1 MRGVR
6 QHGHGSV
13 RGEGGREKKKTGCGE
28 RGGGN
33 DTAERGPATTA
44 RAAETGPSRTG
55 VLTRDRET
63 ARASDRSGHA
73 RQNRRE
79 SHCTTPLSSPTTP
92 AAPSRP
98 ETRRPPGSP
107 RRRHRHERETDAD
120 TPMPTDGDPR
130 AAVGPH
136 VRRRAGRGQQPF
148 SHRTVPSPRARSIN
162 ARHGPSRPR
171 GGEGGLPR
179 FRQPWE
185 RCRGKGGRGDTTTQ
199 PEKHTARTTRG
210 AGPRRGSGQ
219 SRGREREGRTRRK
232 ARVRHGKTGGDP
244 GAHRRLPT
252 PRPARRPSGGEESTA
267 HAGVR
272 TEPFPQ
278 PPPHNRSHMAPQQR
292 QDDRQALPRV
302 IPPRTRSGEARAAVD
317 ERANA
322 ARAGG
327 GQGASPRETIRER
340 PLETVRSPHPFRKI
354 AREGNF
360 LTEGGTDPKPR
371 RAPATERG
379 CMQRAH
385 RETRRPTRGRP
396 RGGVCGNRKVLF
408 QGHSEHPRTG
418 ETLQPVP
425 PESQA
430 SQSSPR
436 ESNESRETF
445 QGQPRP
451 LSTSPTH
458 RRTSARG
465 GRSPDEEGGSCPSF
479 SPRPPSHGLLRHK
492 REGTQPDGAPEA
504 HQGMGSATT
513 SSEAGT

>member
-13 RGEGGREKKKTGCGE
+13 RGEGGREEKKTGCGE

-44 RAAETGPSRTG
+44 RAAETGPSRKG

-120 TPMPTDGDPR
+120 TPMPTDEDPR

-267 HAGVR
+267 HAGVC
-272 TEPFPQ
+272 TEPSPQ

-327 GQGASPRETIRER
+327 GQGASPR
-340 PLETVRSPHPFRKI
+340 
-354 AREGNF
+354 G
-360 LTEGGTDPKPR
+360 D
-371 RAPATERG
+371 
-379 CMQRAH
+379 
-385 RETRRPTRGRP
+385 
-396 RGGVCGNRKVLF
+396 
-408 QGHSEHPRTG
+408 HSG
-418 ETLQPVP
+418 ETPRDRKKP
-425 PESQA
+425 APFPEDS
-430 SQSSPR
+430 
-436 ESNESRETF
+436 
-445 QGQPRP
+445 
-451 LSTSPTH
+451 
-458 RRTSARG
+458 
-465 GRSPDEEGGSCPSF
+465 
-479 SPRPPSHGLLRHK
+479 
-492 REGTQPDGAPEA
+492 
-504 HQGMGSATT
+504 
-513 SSEAGT
+513 

>member
-1 MRGVR
+1 MTTASLFPFALAGQPFPLARSPLQDRARHRHGRGAGTPSKPQLLPPAEPTFLPLGPPQTPVTAR
-6 QHGHGSV
+6 TRTCPAAPHAGGPTA
-13 RGEGGREKKKTGCGE
+13 RRGGREEKKTGCGE

-44 RAAETGPSRTG
+44 RAAETGPSRKG

-120 TPMPTDGDPR
+120 TPMPTDEDPR

-148 SHRTVPSPRARSIN
+148 SHRTVPSPRARSIH
-162 ARHGPSRPR
+162 ARRGPSRPR

-267 HAGVR
+267 HAGVC
-272 TEPFPQ
+272 TEPSPQ

-327 GQGASPRETIRER
+327 GQGASPR
-340 PLETVRSPHPFRKI
+340 
-354 AREGNF
+354 G
-360 LTEGGTDPKPR
+360 D
-371 RAPATERG
+371 
-379 CMQRAH
+379 
-385 RETRRPTRGRP
+385 
-396 RGGVCGNRKVLF
+396 
-408 QGHSEHPRTG
+408 HSG
-418 ETLQPVP
+418 ETPRDRKKP
-425 PESQA
+425 APFPEDS
-430 SQSSPR
+430 
-436 ESNESRETF
+436 
-445 QGQPRP
+445 
-451 LSTSPTH
+451 
-458 RRTSARG
+458 
-465 GRSPDEEGGSCPSF
+465 
-479 SPRPPSHGLLRHK
+479 
-492 REGTQPDGAPEA
+492 
-504 HQGMGSATT
+504 
-513 SSEAGT
+513 

>member
-13 RGEGGREKKKTGCGE
+13 RGEGGERKKRPAAASGE
-28 RGGGN
+28 GG
-33 DTAERGPATTA
+33 RH
-44 RAAETGPSRTG
+44 SRT
-55 VLTRDRET
+55 
-63 ARASDRSGHA
+63 RAGDDGKGGRNGPLPEGGPHKGPRDRSGVGPVRA
-73 RQNRRE
+73 REAKPAGITLHHSPEQSHHTCSAEPTRNTTAPRE
-79 SHCTTPLSSPTTP
+79 PEEATP
-92 AAPSRP
+92 
-98 ETRRPPGSP
+98 TRERD
-107 RRRHRHERETDAD
+107 RCRHTDAY
-120 TPMPTDGDPR
+120 TDGDPR

-267 HAGVR
+267 HAGVC
-272 TEPFPQ
+272 TEPSPQ

-327 GQGASPRETIRER
+327 GQGASP
-340 PLETVRSPHPFRKI
+340 P
-354 AREGNF
+354 G
-360 LTEGGTDPKPR
+360 D
-371 RAPATERG
+371 
-379 CMQRAH
+379 
-385 RETRRPTRGRP
+385 
-396 RGGVCGNRKVLF
+396 
-408 QGHSEHPRTG
+408 HSG
-418 ETLQPVP
+418 ETPRDRKKP
-425 PESQA
+425 APFPEDS
-430 SQSSPR
+430 
-436 ESNESRETF
+436 
-445 QGQPRP
+445 
-451 LSTSPTH
+451 
-458 RRTSARG
+458 
-465 GRSPDEEGGSCPSF
+465 
-479 SPRPPSHGLLRHK
+479 
-492 REGTQPDGAPEA
+492 
-504 HQGMGSATT
+504 
-513 SSEAGT
+513 

>member
-1 MRGVR
+1 MTTASLFPFALAGQPFPLARSPLQDRARHRHGRGAGTPSKPQLLPPAEPTFLPLGPPQTPVTAR
-6 QHGHGSV
+6 TRTCPAAPHAGGPTARPRVSQ
-13 RGEGGREKKKTGCGE
+13 RRGGREEKKTGCGE

-44 RAAETGPSRTG
+44 RAAETGPSRKG

-120 TPMPTDGDPR
+120 TPMPTDEDPR

-232 ARVRHGKTGGDP
+232 ARVMHGKTGGDP

-267 HAGVR
+267 HAGVC
-272 TEPFPQ
+272 TEPSPQ

-302 IPPRTRSGEARAAVD
+302 IPPRTRGGEARAAVD

-327 GQGASPRETIRER
+327 GQGASPR
-340 PLETVRSPHPFRKI
+340 
-354 AREGNF
+354 G
-360 LTEGGTDPKPR
+360 D
-371 RAPATERG
+371 
-379 CMQRAH
+379 
-385 RETRRPTRGRP
+385 
-396 RGGVCGNRKVLF
+396 
-408 QGHSEHPRTG
+408 HSG
-418 ETLQPVP
+418 ETPRDRKKP
-425 PESQA
+425 APFPEDS
-430 SQSSPR
+430 
-436 ESNESRETF
+436 
-445 QGQPRP
+445 
-451 LSTSPTH
+451 
-458 RRTSARG
+458 
-465 GRSPDEEGGSCPSF
+465 
-479 SPRPPSHGLLRHK
+479 
-492 REGTQPDGAPEA
+492 
-504 HQGMGSATT
+504 
-513 SSEAGT
+513 

>member
-1 MRGVR
+1 MTTASLFPFALAGQPFPLARSPLQDRARHRHGRGAGTPSKPQLLPPAEPTFLPLGPPKTPVTAR
-6 QHGHGSV
+6 TRTCPAAPHAGGPTARPRVSQRREV
-13 RGEGGREKKKTGCGE
+13 GREEKKTGCGE

-44 RAAETGPSRTG
+44 RAAETGPSRKG

-107 RRRHRHERETDAD
+107 RRRHRHERDRCRHTDAYRRRPPSGSGSPRPTSRRTRPTAVLPQNGPVPESEINQRQTRTLS
-120 TPMPTDGDPR
+120 TPRRGRRTPAISP
-130 AAVGPH
+130 AVG
-136 VRRRAGRGQQPF
+136 
-148 SHRTVPSPRARSIN
+148 TLPR
-162 ARHGPSRPR
+162 
-171 GGEGGLPR
+171 EGGAR
-179 FRQPWE
+179 RHN
-185 RCRGKGGRGDTTTQ
+185 
-199 PEKHTARTTRG
+199 HTAREAHSTHH
-210 AGPRRGSGQ
+210 ARRRPAS
-219 SRGREREGRTRRK
+219 RERPKSWTRARGRTRRK

-267 HAGVR
+267 HAGVC

-327 GQGASPRETIRER
+327 GQGASPR
-340 PLETVRSPHPFRKI
+340 
-354 AREGNF
+354 G
-360 LTEGGTDPKPR
+360 D
-371 RAPATERG
+371 
-379 CMQRAH
+379 
-385 RETRRPTRGRP
+385 
-396 RGGVCGNRKVLF
+396 
-408 QGHSEHPRTG
+408 HSG
-418 ETLQPVP
+418 ETPRDRKKP
-425 PESQA
+425 APFPEDS
-430 SQSSPR
+430 
-436 ESNESRETF
+436 
-445 QGQPRP
+445 
-451 LSTSPTH
+451 
-458 RRTSARG
+458 
-465 GRSPDEEGGSCPSF
+465 
-479 SPRPPSHGLLRHK
+479 
-492 REGTQPDGAPEA
+492 
-504 HQGMGSATT
+504 
-513 SSEAGT
+513 